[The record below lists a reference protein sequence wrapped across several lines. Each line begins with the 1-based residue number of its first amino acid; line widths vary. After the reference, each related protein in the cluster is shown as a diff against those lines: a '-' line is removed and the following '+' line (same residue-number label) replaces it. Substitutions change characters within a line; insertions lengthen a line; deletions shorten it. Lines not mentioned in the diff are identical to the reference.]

1 MKLIDRYR
9 HSYEGPAW
17 HGPDTME
24 ILKGVTSEQAAARP
38 IPNAHTIAELVAH
51 ITTWR
56 DFAIHILR
64 GDFDY
69 RVEIGSDAD
78 WRTSDGLTTEEWELI
93 KERLQRSQIELV
105 ELLEQTRDDVLD
117 QQAGDRPFTVRVIVD
132 GVIDHDIYHGGQM
145 VLLKKM
151 VQGL

>member
-1 MKLIDRYR
+1 MKPVDRYR

-17 HGPDTME
+17 HGPDTSE
-24 ILKGVTSEQAAARP
+24 ILKGVTAEQAAARP
-38 IPNAHTIAELVAH
+38 IPGAHTIAELVAH

-64 GDFDY
+64 GEFDY

-78 WRTSDGLTTEEWELI
+78 WRPSDGLTAEGWEQI
-93 KERLQRSQIELV
+93 KDRLQRTQEDLLD
-105 ELLEQTRDDVLD
+105 LLEQASDDILD
-117 QQAGDRPFTVRVIVD
+117 QQAGDRPFTVRVIID

-151 VQGL
+151 V